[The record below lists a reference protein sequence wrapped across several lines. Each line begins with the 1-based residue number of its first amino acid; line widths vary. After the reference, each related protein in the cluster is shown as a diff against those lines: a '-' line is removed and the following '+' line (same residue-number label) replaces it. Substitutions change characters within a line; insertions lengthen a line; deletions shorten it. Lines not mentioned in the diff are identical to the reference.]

1 MNVYLAIF
9 LAIFLISA
17 ISLVGVVFLSLS
29 SKWLNKI
36 TLLLVSLSAGT
47 LLGSSFFHLLPEA
60 IHDFSGKGEESL
72 FVWLAVVSGLLIFF
86 VLEKIIH
93 WRHCHIPTCPEHP
106 HHLGKM
112 NLIGDFFHNFFD
124 GVIIAS
130 AFLIS
135 TPLGV
140 ATLIAVIAHEVP
152 QEIADFGVLIYAGY
166 SKKKALI
173 LNFITALSAF
183 LGAFLVIIFGS
194 TIESLSTYIIPFT
207 AGGFIYIA
215 TADLLPEL
223 KKENSWKKS
232 LAQLLSIIIGLA
244 LMLVLKMFFTHV
256 H

>member
-1 MNVYLAIF
+1 MNVYLSIF
-9 LAIFLISA
+9 LAILLVSV
-17 ISLVGVVFLSLS
+17 ISLVGIFFLSFSNTFL
-29 SKWLNKI
+29 KKI
-36 TLLLVSLSAGT
+36 TIFLVSFSAGT

-60 IHDFSGKGEESL
+60 LHDFSGAGDSL
-72 FVWLAVVSGLLIFF
+72 FIWISVVCGLLIFF

-93 WRHCHIPTCPEHP
+93 WRHCHVPTCPEHP
-106 HHLGKM
+106 HQLGKM
-112 NLIGDFFHNFFD
+112 NLIGDLFHNFFD

-130 AFLIS
+130 AFLIN

-166 SKKKALI
+166 TKKKAL
-173 LNFITALSAF
+173 LMNFVTALSAF
-183 LGAFLVIIFGS
+183 LGAFLVVIFGS
-194 TIESLSTYIIPFT
+194 SIESLSAYIIPFT

-223 KKENSWKKS
+223 RKENSFKKS
-232 LAQLLSIIIGLA
+232 LFQLFSIVIGLA
-244 LMLVLKMFFTHV
+244 LMIVLKMFFAHS

>member
-232 LAQLLSIIIGLA
+232 LAQLLSIIVGLA
-244 LMLVLKMFFTHV
+244 LMLVLKIYFAQIH
-256 H
+256 